1 MKNELTCEVVEDLLP
16 SYVEDLTNDVTNEA
30 VRAHMEQ
37 CENCREKLERVKAT
51 DWQEEKTEEK
61 EIDYLKKTRSGYRK
75 KVIVGVFVTA
85 VVFFAALFIR
95 MSVVSVPVEDASLL
109 DFEIRVN
116 EEEKYAYFLG
126 NLKDTS
132 KGIAKLSYET
142 EEGVLKISVRQ
153 TLTPVFYKNSKAEH
167 YYYEGE
173 LTQVCVEN
181 RIVWDHGKTILPDV
195 ADIYATKH
203 LYIGS
208 KEDTGSSFRALGV
221 SEKFGDFTIELH
233 TSKEPYGMT
242 LFLEEKFGKDNAES
256 LEKWMKSYASAMIAL
271 TDNMSYM
278 EFVYQLDGKEKK
290 FTFTEQ
296 QADELAGQ
304 SVKKMAGNVADFQ
317 KLMGILDLVQ
327 EVALY
332 EK

>member
-30 VRAHMEQ
+30 VRVHMEQ
-37 CENCREKLERVKAT
+37 CENCREKLERVKASE
-51 DWQEEKTEEK
+51 WQEEKTEEK

-75 KVIVGVFVTA
+75 KVIVGVFITA
-85 VVFFAALFIR
+85 AVFFAVLFIR
-95 MSVVSVPVEDASLL
+95 MSVVSIPVEDASLI

-116 EEEKYAYFLG
+116 EEEKYVYFLG
-126 NLKDTS
+126 NLMDSS
-132 KGIAKLSYET
+132 KGIGKLSFEM
-142 EEGVLKISVRQ
+142 EDGVLNISVRQ
-153 TLTPVFYKNSKAEH
+153 TMTPVLYKNTKAEI

-173 LTQVCVEN
+173 LTQVCVEK
-181 RIVWDHGKTILPDV
+181 RIVWDHGKTILSDV

-208 KEDTGSSFRALGV
+208 KEDTGSSFGALGFF
-221 SEKFGDFTIELH
+221 EKFGDFTIELH
-233 TSKEPYGMT
+233 TTTEPYGMT
-242 LFLEEKFGKDNAES
+242 LFLEEKFSRDDAEK

-278 EFVYQLDGKEKK
+278 EFEYSLDGTKEK

-304 SVKKMAGNVADFQ
+304 SVKKMADNAADFQ
-317 KLMGILDLVQ
+317 KLMGILDFVQ